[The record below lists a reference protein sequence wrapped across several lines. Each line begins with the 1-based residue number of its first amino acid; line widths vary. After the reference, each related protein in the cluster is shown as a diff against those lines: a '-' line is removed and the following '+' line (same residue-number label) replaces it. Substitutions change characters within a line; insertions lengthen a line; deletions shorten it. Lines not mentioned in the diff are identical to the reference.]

1 MDNLFLLM
9 VKFVA
14 AGGSVTTIMLLYQ
27 VFRIEP
33 RLRSLENTLLQGQQ
47 VDLLKLTR
55 DLADRPELHE
65 RAVALLQSVQEKQKE
80 IK

>member
-1 MDNLFLLM
+1 MDSLFLLA
-9 VKFVA
+9 VKFIA
-14 AGGSVTTIMLLYQ
+14 AGGSVTSIMLLYQ

-55 DLADRPELHE
+55 DFADRPELHAK
-65 RAVALLQSVQEKQKE
+65 AVELLQAVQTKQTENK
-80 IK
+80 